1 MSNQDVIEEV
11 IEEVFETPVEIRN
24 YIVYEEDS
32 LFYNYTYNYNR
43 NLNILQDPVIN
54 NTIYTVT
61 IHTLPD
67 LDEIIVL
74 FDNDEYARHQE
85 DNNEE
90 TEDNKNE
97 ENENERN
104 ECVICMEPRKKDK
117 FCKLTCSHSF
127 CSECV
132 STCVKARPRDYNCS
146 LCRAAVKTITTSNKD
161 DFNRL
166 SSILRKN
173 TPRGL

>member
-1 MSNQDVIEEV
+1 MSNQDV

-85 DNNEE
+85 ENE
-90 TEDNKNE
+90 
-97 ENENERN
+97 ENERN

>member
-11 IEEVFETPVEIRN
+11 FENPAEIRN

-32 LFYNYTYNYNR
+32 LFDNYTYNYNR

-67 LDEIIVL
+67 LSEITVL
-74 FDNDEYARHQE
+74 FDNDEYARNQE

-90 TEDNKNE
+90 TKE
-97 ENENERN
+97 N
-104 ECVICMEPRKKDK
+104 ECVICMEPREKDK
-117 FCKLTCSHSF
+117 FCKLTCSHTF

-173 TPRGL
+173 SNRGL

>member
-1 MSNQDVIEEV
+1 MSNQDV

-85 DNNEE
+85 EN
-90 TEDNKNE
+90 EDNE
-97 ENENERN
+97 DN

-127 CSECV
+127 CSKCV

>member
-11 IEEVFETPVEIRN
+11 FENPAEIRN

-32 LFYNYTYNYNR
+32 LFDNYTYNYNR

-67 LDEIIVL
+67 LGEITVL
-74 FDNDEYARHQE
+74 FDNDEYARNQE

-90 TEDNKNE
+90 TKENKNE
-97 ENENERN
+97 ENERN
-104 ECVICMEPRKKDK
+104 ECVICMEPREKDK
-117 FCKLTCSHSF
+117 FCKLTCSHTF

-132 STCVKARPRDYNCS
+132 STCVKARPMDYNCS

-161 DFNRL
+161 DFIRL

-173 TPRGL
+173 SNRGL

>member
-1 MSNQDVIEEV
+1 MSNQDV

-32 LFYNYTYNYNR
+32 LFYNYNR

-74 FDNDEYARHQE
+74 FDNDEYARNQ
-85 DNNEE
+85 
-90 TEDNKNE
+90 E
-97 ENENERN
+97 ENEDNEDN

-127 CSECV
+127 CSKCV

>member
-1 MSNQDVIEEV
+1 MSNQDV

-85 DNNEE
+85 E
-90 TEDNKNE
+90 NE

>member
-11 IEEVFETPVEIRN
+11 FENPAEIRN

-32 LFYNYTYNYNR
+32 LFDNYNYTYNYNR
-43 NLNILQDPVIN
+43 NLNILQDPDIN

-67 LDEIIVL
+67 LDDITVL

-85 DNNEE
+85 DNEE
-90 TEDNKNE
+90 TK

-104 ECVICMEPRKKDK
+104 ECVICMEPREKDK
-117 FCKLTCSHSF
+117 FCKLTCSHTF

-132 STCVKARPRDYNCS
+132 STCVKARPMDYNCS

-173 TPRGL
+173 SNRGL